1 MVSKKELEYVNL
13 RARQVPFP
21 GKNYACDVMDSLIR
35 SVETYEKNYQGKEY
49 NFIFSNGEEIPFN
62 ILDKNLAH
70 LLGIDFKTL
79 SSDAMHST
87 TEKVLDYRAFQD
99 GGTYKLLKKIIE
111 RADEVI
117 KNDSSSNNYRIL
129 NYYRILIK
137 CSAFT
142 KLSTFESFNFGCI
155 NFDKSI
161 YERINGNAF
170 GPQSNKFLFV
180 PSNELVTPYFMMGIR
195 PDNDSNIYIPETI
208 FAPDNMGALINGQS
222 FVLPIQVLINDN
234 CNFSKIKATAKEKL
248 DLLNLYKSLIGMY
261 QTNTFID
268 IYNDYENM
276 LIESK
281 ELVKKKS

>member
-129 NYYRILIK
+129 NYYSILYFKFKFKI
-137 CSAFT
+137 
-142 KLSTFESFNFGCI
+142 SF
-155 NFDKSI
+155 
-161 YERINGNAF
+161 
-170 GPQSNKFLFV
+170 
-180 PSNELVTPYFMMGIR
+180 
-195 PDNDSNIYIPETI
+195 
-208 FAPDNMGALINGQS
+208 
-222 FVLPIQVLINDN
+222 
-234 CNFSKIKATAKEKL
+234 
-248 DLLNLYKSLIGMY
+248 
-261 QTNTFID
+261 
-268 IYNDYENM
+268 
-276 LIESK
+276 
-281 ELVKKKS
+281 